1 VRRATPK
8 IAAAFA
14 ALAGAIPVAFAAVC
28 ARGDGMSAACDEA
41 VVRVI
46 GRGWTGAL
54 HGLDAIAGVP
64 LGLNA
69 KWASIVCLG
78 LLGAS
83 TFTLAWRLV
92 RTALPDWL
100 GLVIALSGSTIAT
113 LSAPVQHEAS
123 LVGGSVM
130 GALLATLPMVL
141 ASEGAPASASLA
153 ALGLAASY
161 DAMAFAAAALSLG
174 ALALLGSW
182 RPRPRDGIALFI
194 GAIPVA
200 WMMWRGRVAPEAS
213 LDVGPFSGV
222 VGEGAKSASR
232 SIAFGIVRSEIGI
245 IALAF
250 AGVGVI
256 VAVRARVT
264 RPVAC
269 AALGLALVGVAS
281 PAFGAP
287 AGPLRFG
294 DALLASL
301 VAIAA
306 FAAYGMGTVASWV
319 SNANIPL
326 AKASAAMIVLLELVI
341 PVRIADDTSLAMSRT
356 KPDTTTKWNATAFG
370 SLPQNSVLL
379 LPSPRLFLRAR
390 AAAATGALRSDVIVI
405 PTFGLGSRATGREI
419 AREPLV
425 APLIRDL
432 ALYGAP
438 EEFSVS
444 QLAQTRP
451 LVIAFDARWDKRFTR
466 HLVPEGPFDRYYV
479 EPRGGGDRLKTFTAS
494 ALDAT
499 DPALAD
505 ATCDILRARADAA
518 KVTAEREYIDA
529 SNAEV
534 TRASCSRR

>member
-1 VRRATPK
+1 
-8 IAAAFA
+8 
-14 ALAGAIPVAFAAVC
+14 
-28 ARGDGMSAACDEA
+28 MSAACDEA

-54 HGLDAIAGVP
+54 HGLDAIAGAP
-64 LGLNA
+64 FGTNA
-69 KWASIVCLG
+69 KWASMVCLG

-83 TFTLAWRLV
+83 AFTLAWRLV

-113 LSAPVQHEAS
+113 LNAPMQREAS

-130 GALLATLPMVL
+130 GALLATLPIVL
-141 ASEGAPASASLA
+141 ASEGAPAAASLG
-153 ALGLAASY
+153 ALGLAATY

-174 ALALLGSW
+174 ALALVGSW
-182 RPRPRDGIALFI
+182 RPKARDVLALFL
-194 GAIPVA
+194 GAIPIA
-200 WMMWRGRVAPEAS
+200 WMMWRARVAPEAS
-213 LDVGPFSGV
+213 LDVGFFTGV

-232 SIAFGIVRSEIGI
+232 SIAFGIVRSEVGI

-250 AGVGVI
+250 AAVGVV
-256 VAVRARVT
+256 VALRARVT

-269 AALGLALVGVAS
+269 AALVLALVGVAS
-281 PAFGAP
+281 PVFGAP

-301 VAIAA
+301 VAMAA

-341 PVRIADDTSLAMSRT
+341 PVRIADDTSLAMS
-356 KPDTTTKWNATAFG
+356 KAKADATTKWNATAFG
-370 SLPQNSVLL
+370 SLPRDSVLL

-390 AAAATGALRSDVIVI
+390 AAAATGALRTDVIVI

-451 LVIAFDARWDKRFTR
+451 LVIVFDARWDKRFTR

-499 DPALAD
+499 NPALTD

-529 SNAEV
+529 ANAEV